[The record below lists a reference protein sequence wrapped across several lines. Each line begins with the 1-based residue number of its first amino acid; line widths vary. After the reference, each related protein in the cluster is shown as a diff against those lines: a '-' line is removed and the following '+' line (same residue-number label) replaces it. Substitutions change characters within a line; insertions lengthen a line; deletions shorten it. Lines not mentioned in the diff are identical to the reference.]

1 MNRGEY
7 QGDPRYRKVLEQM
20 DLLGIMDVSTTR
32 QSKNGTIIWKLPIRN
47 VWKSGKFIEVKRTAF
62 IKDKK
67 VVLEGKNVLT
77 RIMDVKGES
86 WREYPTF
93 YKIGD
98 YYYV

>member
-1 MNRGEY
+1 M
-7 QGDPRYRKVLEQM
+7 KTL
-20 DLLGIMDVSTTR
+20 
-32 QSKNGTIIWKLPIRN
+32 
-47 VWKSGKFIEVKRTAF
+47 KFIKVKRTAF